1 MAHNELGLT
10 NARAEFMGSCHR
22 RHLSPR
28 RGHIIV
34 GIVWSLMYMAGIR
47 CARDGL
53 ARNDSDK
60 PMVILTGDLNV
71 FPRERIGCADART
84 NKHGIDTARVKPP
97 WFARW
102 LTALVLG
109 PEISCE
115 RC

>member
-1 MAHNELGLT
+1 
-10 NARAEFMGSCHR
+10 MGSCHR

-28 RGHIIV
+28 RGRIIV
-34 GIVWSLMYMAGIR
+34 GIVWSLMYMARIR

-97 WFARW
+97 WCARW
-102 LTALVLG
+102 PIALVLG